1 MSSEVIHAEASP
13 LAYESLGIPTSVV
26 AARAMVPA
34 VLRTAIIR
42 TVAYLEETDVA
53 RVNGWP
59 TAPDG
64 SVAVDSQLGV
74 DVFNEFTAH
83 LVVDGKF
90 PFDLAKV
97 SQAKWASVE
106 GLVAVLTETYS
117 AMKVKVSMVAS

>member
-1 MSSEVIHAEASP
+1 MSNDVIHAEASP

-26 AARAMVPA
+26 SARAMVPA
-34 VLRTAIIR
+34 LLRTAIIN

-59 TAPDG
+59 TATDG

-83 LVVDGKF
+83 LVVAGKF
-90 PFDLAKV
+90 PLDLAKI
-97 SQAKWASVE
+97 SQAKWASID
-106 GLVAVLTETYS
+106 GLVAVLTETFA
-117 AMKVKVSMVAS
+117 AMKVKARMVES